1 MFRAPSSNS
10 VHIEQYAISKDNPI
24 AIRML
29 HPHANRTNRT
39 NQKVRHLGH
48 FKILDKTLAT
58 ASDNPIWCAK
68 VAANIAIRA
77 VSNMIK
83 PQL

>member
-1 MFRAPSSNS
+1 MER
-10 VHIEQYAISKDNPI
+10 YAIKIDSPI

-48 FKILDKTLAT
+48 FKILDMTLAT
-58 ASDNPIWCAK
+58 ASDKPRWCAI
-68 VAANIAIRA
+68 VATSIAIRA